1 MNDRTIAAI
10 ATANGVGGIGVIRIS
25 GENSK
30 TVADKVFKSVSN
42 KRIVEMKGYTAT
54 YGKVFDGED
63 AVDDA
68 VALVFNA
75 PNSYTGEDVVEISCH
90 GGLYVTKRV
99 LRAVLKN
106 GAVSAEAG
114 EFTKRAFLNGK
125 MGLTEA
131 ESVMNIISARG
142 AQSAKAALSCMD
154 GNLRKRIDK
163 VCEKLITG
171 AAHLS
176 AWADYPEDE
185 IPEVNVDDLLESL
198 NDCKKELSKLLKE
211 YDAGKV
217 IREGVETVIAG
228 RPNVGKST
236 LMNLLS
242 GCERSIVTNIPGTTR
257 DVIEETVMLGEI
269 PLNLSD
275 TAGIRSTDDP
285 VESIGVQKAKDRVLK
300 AGLVFAVF
308 DSSQPLSD
316 DDKEL
321 IELLKEAPALAVIN
335 KTDLEQKL
343 DYDFIKQRIKHI
355 VYISALS
362 GNGTTEI
369 EKEVAD
375 IVGTSNLDA
384 SEGILATERQRAS
397 AENALLSVNEAINII
412 NIGITLDA
420 VTVVIEDAINSL
432 LELTGERVTEKV
444 VDNVFAHFCVGK

>member
-1 MNDRTIAAI
+1 MNENTIAAV
-10 ATANGVGGIGVIRIS
+10 ATANGIGGVGIIRIS
-25 GENSK
+25 GANSK
-30 TVADKVFKSVSN
+30 TIADRVFKSVSD
-42 KRIVEMKGYTAT
+42 KKIIDMKGYTAT
-54 YGKVFDGED
+54 YGKVYDGDELID
-63 AVDDA
+63 EA
-68 VALVFNA
+68 VALVFTA
-75 PNSYTGEDVVEISCH
+75 PHSYTGEDVVEISCH
-90 GGLYVTKRV
+90 GGMYVTKRV

-131 ESVMNIISARG
+131 ESVMDIISARG
-142 AQSAKAALSCMD
+142 AQSARAALSCMD
-154 GNLRKRIDK
+154 GTLRKRIDS
-163 VCEKLITG
+163 VCNKLVTG

-185 IPEVNVDDLLESL
+185 IPEVNVDDLLKSL
-198 NDCKKELSKLLKE
+198 EECKNELSKLLNQ

-217 IREGVETVIAG
+217 IREGVNTVIAG

-257 DVIEETVMLGEI
+257 DIIEETVMLGEI

-275 TAGIRSTDDP
+275 TAGIRCTDDP
-285 VESIGVQKAKDRVLK
+285 VESIGVQKAKERVLR

-308 DSSQPLSD
+308 DASQPLSD

-321 IELLKEAPALAVIN
+321 IELLKDAPALAVIN

-343 DYDFIKQRIKHI
+343 DCDFIRQRIKHI

-362 GNGTTEI
+362 GNGTEEI
-369 EKEVAD
+369 EREVAD
-375 IVGTSNLDA
+375 IVGTANLDA
-384 SEGILATERQRAS
+384 SEGILATERQRMA
-397 AENALLSVNEAINII
+397 AETALNSVTEAIDII

-444 VDNVFAHFCVGK
+444 VDNVFSHFCVGK

>member
-10 ATANGVGGIGVIRIS
+10 ATANGVGGVGVIRIS
-25 GENSK
+25 GENAKS
-30 TVADKVFKSVSN
+30 VADRVFKSVSQKKIQDMN
-42 KRIVEMKGYTAT
+42 GYTAT
-54 YGKVFDGED
+54 YGKVYDGEEIID
-63 AVDDA
+63 EA

-75 PNSYTGEDVVEISCH
+75 PHSYTGEDVVEISCH
-90 GGLYVTKRV
+90 GGMYVTKRV
-99 LRAVLKN
+99 LRTILKN

-114 EFTKRAFLNGK
+114 EFTKIAFLNGK

-131 ESVMNIISARG
+131 ESVMDIISAKG
-142 AQSAKAALSCMD
+142 AQSARAAMSCME
-154 GNLRKRIDK
+154 GTLRKRIDS
-163 VCEKLITG
+163 VCNKLIIS

-185 IPEVNVDDLLESL
+185 IPEVNIGDLITTLKE
-198 NDCKKELSKLLKE
+198 CKNELSKLLSQ

-217 IREGVETVIAG
+217 IREGVDTVIAG

-257 DVIEETVMLGEI
+257 DIIEETVMLGEI

-275 TAGIRSTDDP
+275 TAGIRSTNDP
-285 VESIGVQKAKDRVLK
+285 VESIGVQRAKDRVLR

-321 IELLKEAPALAVIN
+321 IELLKDAPAVAIIN
-335 KTDLEQKL
+335 KTDLEQKI
-343 DYDFIKQRIKHI
+343 DSDFISRRIKHI
-355 VYISALS
+355 IYISALK
-362 GNGTTEI
+362 GNGADEL
-369 EKEVAD
+369 EKQVSD
-375 IVGTSNLDA
+375 IVGTTDLDP
-384 SEGILATERQRAS
+384 SEGILATERQRSS
-397 AENALLSVNEAINII
+397 AENALNSINEAIDTI
-412 NIGITLDA
+412 NMGITLDA

>member
-1 MNDRTIAAI
+1 MINNTIAAI
-10 ATANGVGGIGVIRIS
+10 ATANGIGGIGVIRIS

-30 TVADKVFKSVSN
+30 QTADKIFKSVSG
-42 KRIVEMKGYTAT
+42 KKITEMKGYTAA
-54 YGKVFDGED
+54 YGKVYDGDELID
-63 AVDDA
+63 EA

-75 PNSYTGEDVVEISCH
+75 PHSYTGEDVVEISCH
-90 GGLYVTKRV
+90 GGMYVTKRV
-99 LRAVLKN
+99 LRAILKN
-106 GAVSAEAG
+106 GARSAEAG

-131 ESVMNIISARG
+131 ESVMDIISARG
-142 AQSAKAALSCMD
+142 AQSARAALSCME
-154 GNLRKRIDK
+154 GRLRKKIDS
-163 VCEKLITG
+163 VRDSLVNS

-176 AWADYPEDE
+176 AWADYPEDD
-185 IPEVNVDDLLESL
+185 IPQVNTDTLIETLTNCKNELLQ
-198 NDCKKELSKLLKE
+198 LLKQ
-211 YDAGKV
+211 YDAGK
-217 IREGVETVIAG
+217 IMREGVETVIAG

-285 VESIGVQKAKDRVLK
+285 VESIGVKRAKDRVLR

-308 DSSQPLSD
+308 DSSQPLSN

-321 IELLKEAPALAVIN
+321 IELLKDAPVVAVIN
-335 KTDLEQKL
+335 KTDLEQRL
-343 DYDFIKQRIKHI
+343 DCEFIKRSIKHI

-362 GNGTTEI
+362 GSGTEEL
-369 EKEVAD
+369 EKEVAE
-375 IVGTSNLDA
+375 IVGTSQLDA
-384 SEGILATERQRAS
+384 SDGILATERQRTA
-397 AENALLSVNEAINII
+397 AENALKSVNEAIDTIKL
-412 NIGITLDA
+412 GITLDA

-432 LELTGERVTEKV
+432 LELTGERVSETV
-444 VDNVFAHFCVGK
+444 VDRVFSHFCVGK